1 MKCYLGSPHTFTRR
15 VAVEDVF
22 NSKFQGIPYVLE
34 SFFYVRS
41 WMFPFIDNKSW
52 NFMLDSGAF
61 TFMSNSKNKY
71 LFKES
76 NTKSSKSETVDW
88 NSYVARYADFI
99 LEHDIHDFFELDI
112 DSVVGLS
119 KVEDLRK
126 SLEHRTARQCIPVWH
141 KSRGLDNWNSL
152 VKDYPCVAVGG
163 IVIGEIRR
171 SQFKYLLK
179 LCDLAHDHACKI
191 HGLGVSH
198 EQLGTNRYRFDS
210 TDTSVWSVGH
220 RFAYVYKFTGKRL
233 IKFSKPEG
241 QLMDAE
247 KVIAHN
253 FLEWMKFQRY
263 LLHAGWSMKP

>member
-126 SLEHRTARQCIPVWH
+126 SLEHRTARQCIPVWPP
-141 KSRGLDNWNSL
+141 SS
-152 VKDYPCVAVGG
+152 
-163 IVIGEIRR
+163 I
-171 SQFKYLLK
+171 
-179 LCDLAHDHACKI
+179 
-191 HGLGVSH
+191 
-198 EQLGTNRYRFDS
+198 
-210 TDTSVWSVGH
+210 
-220 RFAYVYKFTGKRL
+220 
-233 IKFSKPEG
+233 
-241 QLMDAE
+241 
-247 KVIAHN
+247 
-253 FLEWMKFQRY
+253 
-263 LLHAGWSMKP
+263 